1 MGREKDK
8 QAPRPEAG
16 RPRELP
22 MTMTD
27 PIADLL
33 TRVRNALTA
42 RHDRVEVPAS
52 RLKVDIVRI
61 LKDEGFIKNF
71 KVSRDNKQGVI
82 KLFLK
87 YTDRNTPV
95 INGLTRVSKPGRRVY
110 QKAAELQPV
119 LSGLGVLILSTS
131 RGVMTD
137 KEARRHNLG
146 GEALCQIW

>member
-1 MGREKDK
+1 MS
-8 QAPRPEAG
+8 
-16 RPRELP
+16 
-22 MTMTD
+22 MTD

-33 TRVRNALTA
+33 TRIRNALTA
-42 RHDRVEVPAS
+42 RHDRVEIPAS
-52 RLKVDIVRI
+52 RLKVDVVRI

-82 KLFLK
+82 RLFLK
-87 YTDRNTPV
+87 YTERNTPV
-95 INGLTRVSKPGRRVY
+95 INGLERVSKPGRRIY
-110 QKAAELQPV
+110 QKATELKPV

>member
-1 MGREKDK
+1 MS
-8 QAPRPEAG
+8 
-16 RPRELP
+16 
-22 MTMTD
+22 MTD

-33 TRVRNALTA
+33 TRIRNALTA

-82 KLFLK
+82 RLFLK

-95 INGLTRVSKPGRRVY
+95 INGLQRVYKPGRRVY
-110 QKAAELQPV
+110 QKAAELEPV

-146 GEALCQIW
+146 GETLCQIW